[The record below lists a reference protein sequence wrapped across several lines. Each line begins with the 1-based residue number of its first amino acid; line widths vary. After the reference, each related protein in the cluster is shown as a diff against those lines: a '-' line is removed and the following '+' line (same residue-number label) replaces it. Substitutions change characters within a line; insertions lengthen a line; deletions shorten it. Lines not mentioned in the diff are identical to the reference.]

1 MAVTSKAK
9 DFLASQQAT
18 DIRKELSRMMND
30 SSYNTPS
37 SYSAAAKGDV
47 LFVDKH
53 INYLSA
59 HLGVDPAQY
68 LSNLRLKTKYN

>member
-1 MAVTSKAK
+1 MVATTKTK
-9 DFLASQQAT
+9 DFLASQEAA

-30 SSYNTPS
+30 PNYNTPS
-37 SYSAAAKGDV
+37 TYSVAAKGDI

-53 INYLSA
+53 MNYLSL
-59 HLGVDPAQY
+59 HLSVDPAQY